1 MLAHLAPALFAALS
15 LTVFG
20 QQLPGQQPEDR
31 PLVSPSEVFGVGWN
45 GEELHAVS
53 RSYLARF
60 DDGAVEITP
69 AFGKRAPRTYPMRV
83 AVHSIAR
90 GESIT
95 WSAGA
100 IHSPAP
106 RLVHQSV
113 FYDHA
118 PGIVERFDVSAAGLK
133 QTVILEEPPAGTGD
147 LVVTCTIESDLTC
160 APSEHADRLR
170 FAATGFGG
178 IEIGAVTGIDA
189 NGRRGSGHL
198 AFDGKHLQIVLP
210 HEFVATAAFPL
221 EVDPLFGP
229 QLNTGVSFDDHF
241 PDIAYDEASDVYCIA
256 FEFPASATSSAAY
269 IMRQDAA
276 SGAMLGGTML
286 SNPGSNPSIASVN
299 QADRFLVVW
308 QDDSSGSGDIKC
320 RAVRASDGAL
330 SSVVTIAGNPADERS
345 PDVGGDAFAGGDLEA
360 LVVWQEVGAGIRG
373 VEVTV
378 PIGTGDPVVGSPVTI
393 DATPESKTPAISKS
407 GGFDVTNGG
416 RYVVVWETS
425 IGGAE
430 LIGYVG
436 VDRDLN
442 VLTGTLLT
450 GSGFAI
456 ENPDVDGD
464 GTDFLIV
471 FQSEEGAAAGSN
483 DIWCQPAAFCAG
495 GTLLCGGQAEA
506 LVDAVGE
513 DERQP
518 AVAAL
523 GSMFVVAWAASN
535 PGSTTEY
542 RIGASN
548 VVPGSC
554 ELCNAQVLTGN
565 PSGFMSSFPALC
577 AKRSNGADST
587 EAFLTWEQLE
597 ISSGNSLLRSHRYR
611 PFNGGTVTPLP
622 SLTTCGGGGNAGIE
636 GPFAVGNPDLV
647 LTLRNA
653 DPQAPAAFLL
663 FDTSLAPLTT
673 CGTCTLITPQVIS
686 PLFPVAAGAADASLP
701 VPCDAAL
708 IGFAMD
714 MQWAVVTPPTTI
726 SPCPLFPFISVS
738 DGIRLVLSN

>member
-1 MLAHLAPALFAALS
+1 MLTRLASALLAALS
-15 LTVFG
+15 LNAFG
-20 QQLPGQQPEDR
+20 LQLQGQQPQDL
-31 PLVSPSEVFGVGWN
+31 PVVSPSEVFGVGWS
-45 GEELHAVS
+45 GDELHAVS
-53 RSYLARF
+53 RSYIARF

-69 AFGKRAPRTYPMRV
+69 AFGKRAPRTFPMRV
-83 AVHSIAR
+83 AMRSVAR
-90 GESIT
+90 GDCIT
-95 WSAGA
+95 WSGDAS
-100 IHSPAP
+100 HRPTP
-106 RLVHQSV
+106 RLVHESV

-118 PGIVERFDVSAAGLK
+118 EGIAERFDVSAAGLK
-133 QTVILEEPPAGTGD
+133 QTVVIDELPEGTGD
-147 LVVTCTIESDLTC
+147 LVVTCAIESKLVC
-160 APSEHADRLR
+160 APSDRADTLR
-170 FAATGFGG
+170 FAAAGFGG
-178 IEIGAVTGIDA
+178 IEIGAVIGIDA
-189 NGRRGSGHL
+189 NGSRCAGHL
-198 AFDGKHLQIVLP
+198 AFDGEHLQIVLP
-210 HEFVATAAFPL
+210 HEFVSTAAFPL

-256 FEFPASATSSAAY
+256 FEFPASATSSATY
-269 IMRQDAA
+269 VMRQDAS
-276 SGAMLGGTML
+276 SGAMLGGMIL
-286 SNPGSNPSIASVN
+286 GNPGSNPSIASVN

-308 QDDSSGSGDIKC
+308 QDDSSGNGDIKC

-330 SSVVTIAGNPADERS
+330 SSVVTIAGNLADERA

-378 PIGTGDPVVGSPVTI
+378 PVGIGDPIVGSPVTI
-393 DATPESKTPAISKS
+393 DPSPESKTPAISKS
-407 GGFDVTNGG
+407 GGFDATNGG
-416 RYVVVWETS
+416 RYVIAWETS
-425 IGGAE
+425 IGGAD
-430 LIGYVG
+430 LVGYVG

-442 VLTGTLLT
+442 LLT
-450 GSGFAI
+450 ATLFTATGFAI

-471 FQSEEGAAAGSN
+471 FQSEEGVATGAN
-483 DIWCQPAAFCAG
+483 DIWCQPAVFCAA
-495 GTLLCGGQAEA
+495 GTLLCSGQPEA
-506 LVDAVGE
+506 LVNAVGD

-523 GSMFVVAWAASN
+523 GSMFVVAWAVSN

-565 PSGFMSSFPALC
+565 PTGFMSSFPALC
-577 AKRSNGADST
+577 AKRSNGANST
-587 EAFLTWEQLE
+587 EAFLTWEQLD

-611 PFNGGTVTPLP
+611 PFTGGTVAPLP
-622 SLTTCGGGGNAGIE
+622 TITTCGGGGNAGIE

-663 FDTSLAPLTT
+663 FDTTMAPVTT

-701 VPCDAAL
+701 VPCDAGL

-714 MQWAVVTPPTTI
+714 MQWAVVTPPTTT